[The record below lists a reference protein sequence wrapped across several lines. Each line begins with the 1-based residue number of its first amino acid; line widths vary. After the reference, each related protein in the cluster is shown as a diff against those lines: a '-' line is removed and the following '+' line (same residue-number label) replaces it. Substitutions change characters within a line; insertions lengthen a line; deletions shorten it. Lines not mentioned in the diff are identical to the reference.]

1 MPIQCLNT
9 ITLVNG
15 LCILKQARKVKAANI
30 YKTNY
35 ALYEYLSFAYLFIQQ
50 TVSAPT
56 S

>member
-30 YKTNY
+30 IKQTTHYMSIFRSLIY
-35 ALYEYLSFAYLFIQQ
+35 SFNKQ
-50 TVSAPT
+50 
-56 S
+56 